1 MLKTR
6 ELWVKPKTKSHTQSQ
21 TETQHSKDD
30 NTTQKKTQ
38 YPLKEQDTKS
48 QKGSKMGRVC

>member
-48 QKGSKMGRVC
+48 QKGSKMGRVF